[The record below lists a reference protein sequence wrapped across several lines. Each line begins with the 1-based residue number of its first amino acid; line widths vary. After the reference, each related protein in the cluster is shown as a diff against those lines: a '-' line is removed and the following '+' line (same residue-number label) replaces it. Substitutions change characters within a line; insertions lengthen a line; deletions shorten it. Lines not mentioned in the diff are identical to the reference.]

1 MGKNKSTRNVTIR
14 LTHEDVALLDE
25 ITAENPGWT
34 RHALLVNFVHTKCE
48 DVRGQ
53 RKTKALTGK

>member
-14 LTHEDVALLDE
+14 LAHEDVALLDE

-34 RHALLVNFVHTKCE
+34 RHALLVRFIHAKCE
-48 DVRGQ
+48 EK
-53 RKTKALTGK
+53 RKARARERK